1 MQRWQQWRDPWPLNG
16 FAIAAGTAL
25 MTDRSALE
33 RWMTRVQQWVTR
45 EGLWMHAQLSELS
58 GIRPHPSA
66 ANFLLISSDAS
77 LVPLRERMAHRRV
90 LLRDCR
96 SFIELGEHWL
106 RIGLQQRPGNR
117 RIVAALRD
125 LLS

>member
-1 MQRWQQWRDPWPLNG
+1 
-16 FAIAAGTAL
+16 
-25 MTDRSALE
+25 
-33 RWMTRVQQWVTR
+33 
-45 EGLWMHAQLSELS
+45 
-58 GIRPHPSA
+58 
-66 ANFLLISSDAS
+66 
-77 LVPLRERMAHRRV
+77 RRV